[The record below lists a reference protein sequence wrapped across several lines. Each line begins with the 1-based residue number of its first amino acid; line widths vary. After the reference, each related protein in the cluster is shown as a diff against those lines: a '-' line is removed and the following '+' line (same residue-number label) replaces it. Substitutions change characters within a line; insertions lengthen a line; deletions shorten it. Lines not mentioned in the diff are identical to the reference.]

1 MGKKKELD
9 ATRNEISNLRKGIA
23 DMQQN
28 HQSKMMAQQQQ
39 MEHMQVEHQQAA
51 MEQQQL
57 HQQMQ
62 QLNVQQQAEA
72 QQAQQQPQMS
82 MPAPAPA
89 QPQMDMGMGMPA
101 PAQPQM
107 DMGMGMPAQQAAA
120 PGPLVEDNLDPF
132 AAPAAQVTPAANLD
146 FGMPV
151 IESVPEPVAQQ
162 PVAQPEQ
169 PAAPVEEML
178 QLEAPPAAPAAAP
191 AFSGMQAAPAAA
203 AAPAAVGAAPAKGPP
218 DSLTGV
224 PEAEV
229 YPVVLSHQH
238 YTSAVHGVYGAYCA
252 FFEDIRIRNGWQE
265 IPFTKEDLAPIFRVC
280 AEICSVLRARLDV
293 KRIGIS
299 LRKLDGQAPEFLW
312 TLKKNPNPQLPG
324 QEKTYVK
331 EVICGIVNATMQDGN
346 GYVEGIDEE
355 VTTNFIKVHPW
366 VSQSGLFP

>member
-1 MGKKKELD
+1 MG
-9 ATRNEISNLRKGIA
+9 
-23 DMQQN
+23 M
-28 HQSKMMAQQQQ
+28 
-39 MEHMQVEHQQAA
+39 
-51 MEQQQL
+51 
-57 HQQMQ
+57 
-62 QLNVQQQAEA
+62 
-72 QQAQQQPQMS
+72 QQQP
-82 MPAPAPA
+82 
-89 QPQMDMGMGMPA
+89 PQVSQD
-101 PAQPQM
+101 
-107 DMGMGMPAQQAAA
+107 
-120 PGPLVEDNLDPF
+120 PLEGNKDPF
-132 AAPAAQVTPAANLD
+132 AAAAAPAATAPAATAHPSAAAAAQQPAAAPTNDL
-146 FGMPV
+146 FGASV
-151 IESVPEPVAQQ
+151 ESVPEPVPQQ
-162 PVAQPEQ
+162 PVTATPE

-178 QLEAPPAAPAAAP
+178 QLEGPSAPAAAP
-191 AFSGMQAAPAAA
+191 APAQAQAQGQAAA
-203 AAPAAVGAAPAKGPP
+203 AKAPP

-224 PEAEV
+224 PETEV

-238 YTSAVHGVYGAYCA
+238 YTAAVHGVYGAYCA
-252 FFEDIRIRNGWQE
+252 FFDDIRIRNGWQE

-324 QEKTYVK
+324 QEKAYVK

>member
-1 MGKKKELD
+1 
-9 ATRNEISNLRKGIA
+9 
-23 DMQQN
+23 
-28 HQSKMMAQQQQ
+28 
-39 MEHMQVEHQQAA
+39 
-51 MEQQQL
+51 
-57 HQQMQ
+57 
-62 QLNVQQQAEA
+62 
-72 QQAQQQPQMS
+72 
-82 MPAPAPA
+82 
-89 QPQMDMGMGMPA
+89 MDMGMGMPA
-101 PAQPQM
+101 AAPAQMGMPAAAAAPAQM

-120 PGPLVEDNLDPF
+120 PGPLVEDNLDPFAAPAAQQKPAEPELDPF

-324 QEKTYVK
+324 QEKSYVRDC
-331 EVICGIVNATMQDGN
+331 ICGIVNHTMMDGN

-366 VSQSGLFP
+366 VSQSGLFPK